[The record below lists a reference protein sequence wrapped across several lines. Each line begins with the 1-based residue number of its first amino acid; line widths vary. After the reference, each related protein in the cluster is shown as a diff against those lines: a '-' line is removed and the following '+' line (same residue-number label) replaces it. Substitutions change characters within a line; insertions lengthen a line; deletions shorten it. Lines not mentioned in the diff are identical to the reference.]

1 MKLSRIDG
9 INVRFGLLVLS
20 FTILNRIA
28 AISEGSI
35 KESSRLPQFSSFS
48 HHTAY
53 TKFVLL
59 HRMAF
64 LLIHATSECVCFQQ
78 DKEITFLSNP
88 TF

>member
-1 MKLSRIDG
+1 MKLSRTDG

-53 TKFVLL
+53 TKFDQICIVASYDLSPHSCDQRMCLL
-59 HRMAF
+59 SAR
-64 LLIHATSECVCFQQ
+64 
-78 DKEITFLSNP
+78 
-88 TF
+88 